1 MVTDV
6 VGLVIWWRMWSDV
19 NIKNQTF
26 IFKALQ
32 WQAGVWSDGQE
43 PETDRHSATEH
54 QVDSSFLKI
63 STKSIKYQYLISTY
77 RSSTNIS
84 AEVDVSGCIFNVLF
98 RDIPQSMLNKP
109 FQLPNSQIWDIWWFG
124 KVHWIWPS
132 GVSLERALKTQL
144 RGVHLKSEGYIGK
157 YITVRL
163 ETNLGDNLETFADIL
178 TFQVPGELKACKIL
192 GEHLVWKPI
201 KNSINVGLQIP
212 YLTDKKFVL

>member
-6 VGLVIWWRMWSDV
+6 IRCKYQKSNLYLF
-19 NIKNQTF
+19 Q
-26 IFKALQ
+26 ALQ